1 MAVRWPG
8 ETVKLWWC
16 SVCNSPLLDSLCCK
30 CGGHGFR
37 IDLADP
43 GDARPAFSY
52 DVEILRNALEL
63 ESGFNMFDKFI
74 GYNSFILL
82 NKLMYIDD
90 MKEVF
95 VNGVRLGKIFYN
107 PVERRWRF
115 RFSYTGA
122 LRALEIG
129 FSKVLNVDWM
139 VKRGVFLDAS
149 KFSNGDQ
156 VIIVFN
162 GEPIAIAYVGKN
174 GKARV
179 LNVFKFRSRENNIP
193 SRNTF
198 LDDVYKCNSSY
209 IYRLESRACKH
220 IYVLWEKF
228 KKPIVVSYS
237 GGKDSLVSL
246 HLTVSTVGGVQ
257 VLFNDT
263 GIELPETVSNVYRVT
278 DSMGLNLVVASAGDA
293 FWRSFSVFG
302 PPGRDYRWCCK
313 ICKLIPAARTALK
326 HWPNE
331 ALNILGQR
339 SFESIERS
347 KNPPVW
353 RNEWVPNLICTSPIY
368 RWSSLAVWLY
378 IHFKRLDVNK
388 LYFKGF
394 DRIGCFLCP
403 ASRLSEFKH
412 VEETYPELWSKWRS
426 LLSNWARKLGYS
438 EEWVDFGLWRW
449 LSNTSPKI
457 KIARKVKIRIQDWN
471 SSLLKWLNPVILE
484 FKLGVDE
491 AYVKL
496 GSRIDPSLVLKQHR
510 ILGVLNQYDCET
522 ITLKGL
528 NYTFKFNGSTLNIK
542 GNCSIINIADVL
554 GIIYRSLHCVKCGSC
569 TYSCPTNSITV
580 NSYVSVNEKSCI
592 SCRNCLRNCPIASQL
607 VRKIVSILLASSQ
620 LNNKQTILNNTMNN
634 Q

>member
-1 MAVRWPG
+1 MRWPG

-16 SVCNSPLLDSLCCK
+16 SECNSPLLDSLCCR
-30 CGGHGFR
+30 CGGYGFR
-37 IDLADP
+37 LGLADP

-52 DVEILRNALEL
+52 DLEVLRKALEL
-63 ESGFNMFDKFI
+63 ESGFNIFDKLI
-74 GYNSFILL
+74 SYNSFILL

-95 VNGVRLGKIFYN
+95 VNGVKLGNLFYN
-107 PVERRWRF
+107 PVENRWRF
-115 RFSYTGA
+115 RFSYVGA
-122 LRALEIG
+122 VKALELG
-129 FSKVLNVDWM
+129 FSRVLNVDWM
-139 VKRGVFLDAS
+139 VKRGVSIDAS
-149 KFSNGDQ
+149 RFSNGDQ

-162 GEPIAIAYVGKN
+162 GEPIAIAYAGRN

-179 LNVFKFRSRENNIP
+179 LNVFRSKRGDYNTS
-193 SRNTF
+193 SRNTS
-198 LDDVYKCNSSY
+198 LDDVYRCNSNY

-220 IYVLWEKF
+220 IYVSWEKF
-228 KKPIVVSYS
+228 RKPVVVSYS

-278 DSMGLNLVVASAGDA
+278 DSMGLSLVVASAEDA

-331 ALNILGQR
+331 ALNIVGQR

-347 KNPPVW
+347 RSPPVW
-353 RNEWVPNLICTSPIY
+353 RNEWIPNLICTSPIN

-378 IHFKRLDVNK
+378 IHSRRLDVNK

-403 ASRLSEFKH
+403 TSRLSEFRN
-412 VEETYPELWSKWRS
+412 VEETYPELWFKWRS
-426 LLSNWARKLGYS
+426 LLVNWAYRIGYGM
-438 EEWVDFGLWRW
+438 EWVDLGLWRW
-449 LSNTSPKI
+449 LTNTSPKI
-457 KIARKVKIRIQDWN
+457 RIAGKMRIGIKDL
-471 SSLLKWLNPVILE
+471 SPPLMKWLNPAIVE
-484 FKLGVDE
+484 FKLGDRE

-496 GSRIDPSLVLKQHR
+496 SSKVDSSLILKQYR
-510 ILGVLNQYDCET
+510 ILGVLSQHDDESIT
-522 ITLKGL
+522 IKGL
-528 NYTFKFNGSTLNIK
+528 DYTIKINGLKVGIN
-542 GNCSIINIADVL
+542 GNCSILNIADTL
-554 GIIYRSLHCVKCGSC
+554 GVIYRSLNCVRCSSC
-569 TYSCPTNSITV
+569 IHVCPTNSITI
-580 NSYVSVNEKSCI
+580 NSSISVNEKSCI
-592 SCRNCLRNCPIASQL
+592 SCRKCLRNCPIASQL
-607 VRKIVSILLASSQ
+607 VRKIITLLASSQ
-620 LNNKQTILNNTMNN
+620 PKNSFKA
-634 Q
+634 